1 MQGRGFDP
9 LYWET
14 FAECMTQAAVE
25 WEANRQRPT
34 LGAWR
39 TLVSE
44 LFCAI
49 SASPHNQQLF
59 SYSMYCLTLSMLSFL
74 EENSLRVYA
83 APTVQN

>member
-1 MQGRGFDP
+1 SLGRRHVVMQGRGFDP

-39 TLVSE
+39 TLVSN
-44 LFCAI
+44 LLLL
-49 SASPHNQQLF
+49 LF
-59 SYSMYCLTLSMLSFL
+59 SFCLHHHAIIVLFL
-74 EENSLRVYA
+74 MHASL
-83 APTVQN
+83 